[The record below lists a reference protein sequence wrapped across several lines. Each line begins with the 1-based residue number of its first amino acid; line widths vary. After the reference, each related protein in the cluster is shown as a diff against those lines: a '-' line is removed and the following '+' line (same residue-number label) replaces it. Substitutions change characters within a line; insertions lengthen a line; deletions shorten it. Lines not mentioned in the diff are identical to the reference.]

1 MSVCVWVCGC
11 LCVYVCV
18 CVWVH
23 KNNPNEIRPLIG
35 ATLDNKV
42 TDKPTLCNAYL
53 DNSAVD
59 ITTLDVF
66 CRTSFIIR
74 SAIQLSGVIYRREK

>member
-1 MSVCVWVCGC
+1 MVTVCTPGY
-11 LCVYVCV
+11 VYVCM
-18 CVWVH
+18 CVGLTLWVH

-53 DNSAVD
+53 DNLAVD

-66 CRTSFIIR
+66 LSHQFYYPLRNSVIR
-74 SAIQLSGVIYRREK
+74 CYL